1 MIATPFSCA
10 AQDSP
15 FMRTCSAST
24 ITTSSSATS
33 TPISAPPPANV
44 ARVGPISNQHI
55 DTHGISV
62 NRVFPTTQPV
72 VPAAAGAIIQEQI
85 PAPIQPAMPVTSN
98 VADTPILAIAEEIAP
113 RPAPASRI
121 LPACPTIPTRNS
133 PEQSSHATITEEQQ
147 WLENSAPAPE
157 NEARNEPVRISPAAT
172 SSSNLREQNRPER
185 DAGKDRREPNVPAP
199 TPVEHQSTDSTTR
212 EDSVAERLPQNRKNS
227 KNVRDRYRIIRQ
239 QYPEVV
245 KRLDRLKLET
255 RRLDWHSLPRG
266 ATIDLGEGYHHP
278 VVHSKAPKY
287 PLPGV
292 IDASGPAGLK
302 ESMLDRSLSKLNHSF
317 TVPERMSS
325 EDGSTRGDIHYGEDF
340 INSLRRHQH
349 LSDVFAQSSPEK
361 DFSENDD
368 ETSGSD
374 SEIARIHYEQE
385 MTRRAAA
392 TATASMRYNAVS
404 ATAPNEYYYFGVI
417 QLPQERVQ
425 QVMCRMPPPQ
435 EYFSLPP
442 IEKAAYLFYC
452 TLYQHHYQPVD
463 LFHKKFNREYFSYMC
478 EGDSA
483 ELALWKEFKHCVFS
497 LEPMKFRVAHSFLRF
512 GVGGRVVVLNAQNSE
527 NILEI
532 RDLKSLIGEDKLL
545 RLSNAVDSFR
555 GPLIPGRTPTHSVRL
570 YVQRQIELILRSEA
584 YRTNLPSEAANDC
597 LLIWQL
603 LEMLVQQQG
612 RVTGPDLS
620 RLLMTGCHLAE
631 HRRHVKE
638 KFNSSSPIIF
648 SEHSVDSKAYDRF
661 TQFLLGGHLK
671 EALDSAVRDGLYSDA
686 MILARRLCIGD
697 PQELERIETAFLS
710 HRSEQNPVMT
720 LLSVASGQPA
730 PVLVSSIV
738 LANLNTPMA
747 LGTVHQ
753 LGCVLA
759 RREQHAAAD
768 FCFLAVSLLA
778 PGYDPFQ
785 PIPKKEDES
794 SEVRKHITLIHAT
807 LRTIPE
813 MDLECLKDFS
823 VIDLHATEI
832 FEFAMRLANDGMHVN
847 LTRSLAY
854 QLCRLHYAEVIA
866 ELGALATDAFQYS
879 VDVARSIWNRCNE
892 VDVDELERLLKFM
905 ASANENDLAWLPTL
919 RSILDERRKV
929 PVQESLPV
937 KRDTATPSSPTD
949 EKPALKKQSPEAQT
963 TESHEEFD
971 KKEEVTR
978 TSITLTSEPVEW
990 RIGHKE
996 SSSSTSVSVEG
1007 KDPES
1012 QIINEYRMQPAQLN
1026 SRTGTYSSTGVA
1038 TAHTSQYST
1047 VPPTPSQSM
1056 QDATESSSAT
1066 RTTAISSSSTA
1077 VPQSSE
1083 SISLDNTSLP
1093 NSHENDLRSKADR
1106 LLEERKMEERNAS
1119 LGAASAAA
1127 PGNYHDEE
1135 AFPTE
1140 HR

>member
-1 MIATPFSCA
+1 M
-10 AQDSP
+10 
-15 FMRTCSAST
+15 
-24 ITTSSSATS
+24 
-33 TPISAPPPANV
+33 
-44 ARVGPISNQHI
+44 
-55 DTHGISV
+55 
-62 NRVFPTTQPV
+62 FP
-72 VPAAAGAIIQEQI
+72 
-85 PAPIQPAMPVTSN
+85 
-98 VADTPILAIAEEIAP
+98 
-113 RPAPASRI
+113 
-121 LPACPTIPTRNS
+121 
-133 PEQSSHATITEEQQ
+133 
-147 WLENSAPAPE
+147 
-157 NEARNEPVRISPAAT
+157 
-172 SSSNLREQNRPER
+172 
-185 DAGKDRREPNVPAP
+185 
-199 TPVEHQSTDSTTR
+199 
-212 EDSVAERLPQNRKNS
+212 
-227 KNVRDRYRIIRQ
+227 
-239 QYPEVV
+239 
-245 KRLDRLKLET
+245 
-255 RRLDWHSLPRG
+255 
-266 ATIDLGEGYHHP
+266 
-278 VVHSKAPKY
+278 
-287 PLPGV
+287 
-292 IDASGPAGLK
+292 
-302 ESMLDRSLSKLNHSF
+302 
-317 TVPERMSS
+317 
-325 EDGSTRGDIHYGEDF
+325 
-340 INSLRRHQH
+340 RHQH

-417 QLPQERVQ
+417 QLPQERVH

-483 ELALWKEFKHCVFS
+483 ELALWKICKHTQDEFIAKRSVNHLKAYEMSQKQLFS
-497 LEPMKFRVAHSFLRF
+497 DDRETLDSRQSEHGSRCDDESDHLSIDSGLKEPMKFRVAHSFLRF

-532 RDLKSLIGEDKLL
+532 RDLKSLIGEDKLI

-584 YRTNLPSEAANDC
+584 YRTNLPNEAANDC

-671 EALDSAVRDGLYSDA
+671 AMRDGLYSDA

-730 PVLVSSIV
+730 PVLVTIV

-813 MDLECLKDFS
+813 MDLECLK
-823 VIDLHATEI
+823 E
-832 FEFAMRLANDGMHVN
+832 
-847 LTRSLAY
+847 
-854 QLCRLHYAEVIA
+854 
-866 ELGALATDAFQYS
+866 
-879 VDVARSIWNRCNE
+879 
-892 VDVDELERLLKFM
+892 
-905 ASANENDLAWLPTL
+905 
-919 RSILDERRKV
+919 
-929 PVQESLPV
+929 
-937 KRDTATPSSPTD
+937 
-949 EKPALKKQSPEAQT
+949 
-963 TESHEEFD
+963 
-971 KKEEVTR
+971 
-978 TSITLTSEPVEW
+978 
-990 RIGHKE
+990 
-996 SSSSTSVSVEG
+996 
-1007 KDPES
+1007 
-1012 QIINEYRMQPAQLN
+1012 
-1026 SRTGTYSSTGVA
+1026 
-1038 TAHTSQYST
+1038 
-1047 VPPTPSQSM
+1047 
-1056 QDATESSSAT
+1056 
-1066 RTTAISSSSTA
+1066 
-1077 VPQSSE
+1077 
-1083 SISLDNTSLP
+1083 
-1093 NSHENDLRSKADR
+1093 
-1106 LLEERKMEERNAS
+1106 
-1119 LGAASAAA
+1119 
-1127 PGNYHDEE
+1127 
-1135 AFPTE
+1135 
-1140 HR
+1140 